1 MVHLTAEA
9 LPAFLH
15 QHPGA
20 VVLDVR
26 PARAPRERV
35 VARSLHVPWYGPDW
49 VPNPDFLAQA
59 RAHLDPSCPVLVM
72 CERGLDSPAAAA
84 MLEAN
89 GFRRIYNLIGG
100 CEDLRASR
108 GVPGQAETEIFF
120 NQAARNHGKN

>member
-9 LPAFLH
+9 LPVFLH

-26 PARAPRERV
+26 PGRIARERT

-59 RAHLDPSCPVLVM
+59 RANLDPFSPVLVM

-84 MLEAN
+84 MLEAG
-89 GFRRIYNLIGG
+89 GFHRVYNLLGG
-100 CEDLRASR
+100 CEDLPASR

-120 NQAARNHGKN
+120 NQAAHNHGKD